1 MEKSKVLRLP
11 TDAFVRDVAT
21 RNKLFRDQFGEAYI
35 AIQGKGSEVY
45 RINSRECTGWL
56 NIQAYKNYQVILKN
70 NQATDIKRA
79 LEGFA
84 LCGKDNEI
92 TLEPRLRKVDN
103 NIWYDLG
110 KEAVCISDK
119 GWKIVENPPIMF
131 RRYSHQKPQVR
142 PKKGGDIQMFRK
154 FTNITD
160 ESDWD
165 MFLAFA
171 VATLIPDIP
180 RPVLV
185 INGSQGAG
193 KSTPM
198 RMLKDLADPSQLVS
212 AGKITNEAELAR
224 LANRHTLLFFDNLSF
239 LEKDNSDVLCR
250 LITGD
255 GFSKRRLYSDDD
267 EVIYNFKRPLM
278 LNGINNFITQADLL
292 DRALILN
299 VERIPEEKRLTE
311 LELWGKFEEEKP
323 LILGAMFTVLSKAMR
338 IFPKTPT
345 SGLPRM
351 ADFGRWGCA
360 IFSAIKNQPFSDF
373 QKLLLANKERQIE
386 ESIEADS
393 VAKLIKYMTNSLVRW
408 KGNAK
413 DVELSP
419 YLIHQNSRL
428 EEIHL
433 LHRHPNW
440 PKDSSQIGKRL
451 RRAEGMLKEA
461 NIEMTFGVENNV
473 RTTYFVD
480 KNYPF
485 PENVPFMCFSKDG
498 HPLTKEE
505 MDERK
510 RIASLPPENN
520 ITNSGIG
527 LTTSEETMLYEE
539 RKPIMNCSSKE
550 DETPRESY
558 KDEPIHFEHEPS
570 DKERTRNG
578 LFEVEDARESF
589 DDESNPFKWVN
600 DDENENRELFDDAI
614 TAL

>member
-1 MEKSKVLRLP
+1 METKTKVLRLP
-11 TDAFVRDVAT
+11 TDEFVRNVAT
-21 RNKLFRDQFGEAYI
+21 HNKLFHDQFGEAYM
-35 AIQGKGSEVY
+35 AVNGKGSEVY
-45 RINSRECTGWL
+45 RINSKEYTGWL
-56 NIQAYKNYQVILKN
+56 NMHAYKEYRVILKN

-84 LCGKDNEI
+84 LCGDNSEI
-92 TLEPRLRKVDN
+92 SLEPRLCKFGND
-103 NIWYDLG
+103 IWYDLG
-110 KEAVCISDK
+110 KKAVRINK
-119 GWKIVENPPIMF
+119 EGWEIVDEPPIMF
-131 RRYSHQKPQVR
+131 RRYSHQKLQVEPR
-142 PKKGGDIQMFRK
+142 EGGDIQQFHK
-154 FTNITD
+154 FTNIID
-160 ESDWD
+160 EDDWK
-165 MFLAFA
+165 MFLAFT

-198 RMLKDLADPSQLVS
+198 RMLKELSDPSRLVS
-212 AGKITNEAELAR
+212 AGKITNETELAR
-224 LANRHTLLFFDNLSF
+224 LANRHSLLFFDNLSF

-255 GFSKRRLYSDDD
+255 GFSKRKLYSDDD

-292 DRALILN
+292 DRAVILN

-311 LELWGKFEEEKP
+311 LELWGNFEKEKP
-323 LILGAMFTVLSKAMR
+323 LILGAMFTVLSKAMK
-338 IFPKTPT
+338 IFPTTPT

-360 IFSAIKNQPFSDF
+360 IYSAIYERPFSDF
-373 QKLLLANKERQIE
+373 QSLLLGNKKRQID

-393 VAKLIKYMTNSLVRW
+393 VAKLIKYMTNNLVRW
-408 KGNAK
+408 KGNAR

-419 YLIHQNSRL
+419 YLIHQDSRL
-428 EEIHL
+428 EEIQL
-433 LHRHPNW
+433 LHSHPNW

-473 RTTYFVD
+473 RITYFVD

-485 PENVPFMCFSKDG
+485 PENVPYMCFSKEG
-498 HPLTKEE
+498 HPLTEEE

-510 RIASLPPENN
+510 RIASLAPENYK
-520 ITNSGIG
+520 TAQNSDLSTG
-527 LTTSEETMLYEE
+527 EEAVSSRE
-539 RKPIMNCSSKE
+539 RKTIQQYFSDDDASRKSYE
-550 DETPRESY
+550 DKQFSLKREPNTA
-558 KDEPIHFEHEPS
+558 EEA
-570 DKERTRNG
+570 RNG
-578 LFEVEDARESF
+578 LYEAVDSRESF
-589 DDESNPFKWVN
+589 SDEFSPFDSALDNGKGA
-600 DDENENRELFDDAI
+600 RGSFDDAI
-614 TAL
+614 SVL

>member
-1 MEKSKVLRLP
+1 MSEDKKVLRLP
-11 TDAFVRDVAT
+11 TDSFVGEIAKS
-21 RNKLFRDQFGEAYI
+21 NKLFHDQFGEAYI
-35 AIQGKGSEVY
+35 AVNGNGSKVLN
-45 RINSRECTGWL
+45 INSRDFVGWL
-56 NIQAYKNYQVILKN
+56 NNYAYYNYRVILKN
-70 NQATDIKRA
+70 NQATDIRRA

-84 LCGKDNEI
+84 LYGKDCELS
-92 TLEPRLRKVDN
+92 LEPRLRKIGDK
-103 NIWYDLG
+103 IWYDLG
-110 KEAVCISDK
+110 EKAVRISSK
-119 GWKIVENPPIMF
+119 GWEVVENPPIIF
-131 RRYSHQKPQVR
+131 RRFSHQKAQVE
-142 PKKGGDIQMFRK
+142 PVKGGNIQSFRK
-154 FTNITD
+154 FTNIVD
-160 ESDWD
+160 EKDWNL
-165 MFLAFA
+165 FLAFV
-171 VATLIPDIP
+171 VACFIPDIP
-180 RPVLV
+180 KPVLV

-224 LANRHTLLFFDNLSF
+224 LANRHILLFFDNLSF

-311 LELWGKFEEEKP
+311 LELWGKFNEEKP
-323 LILGAMFTVLSKAMR
+323 QILGAIFTVLSQAMK
-338 IFPKTPT
+338 IFPETPT

-360 IFSAIKNQPFSDF
+360 IYSAINNQSFSEF
-373 QKLLLANKERQIE
+373 QKLLIGNKERQIE

-393 VAKLIKYMTNSLVRW
+393 IAKLVKYMTNNLVRW
-408 KGNAK
+408 KGSAR
-413 DVELSP
+413 DIELSP
-419 YLIHQNSRL
+419 YLIHQDSRL

-433 LHRHPNW
+433 LSSHPNW

-480 KNYPF
+480 RNYPF

-498 HPLTKEE
+498 HPLTEDE

-510 RIASLPPENN
+510 RVASIQPEQ
-520 ITNSGIG
+520 
-527 LTTSEETMLYEE
+527 
-539 RKPIMNCSSKE
+539 
-550 DETPRESY
+550 Y
-558 KDEPIHFEHEPS
+558 K
-570 DKERTRNG
+570 T
-578 LFEVEDARESF
+578 
-589 DDESNPFKWVN
+589 ESN
-600 DDENENRELFDDAI
+600 LSL
-614 TAL
+614 TAN